1 MPSNIVTYMLLYQV
15 FFSYISVRFLRLME
29 ISLLDVNTT
38 DFFQILL
45 KIERTAILLS
55 KLSRS

>member
-1 MPSNIVTYMLLYQV
+1 MPSNIATYMLLYQV